1 MSFILVLIL
10 LKRKLKIKV
19 GYPVN
24 VRIMIRIKYSWVL
37 LLYCKIFCSFS
48 MSCESV
54 TGFYFSFVC
63 AGVVVAE
70 VGAEDSHLLISGS
83 LSLCSATLP
92 QPLESLSLWGKRA
105 IFSHD
110 SHSHIPVI
118 RHPNA
123 LILIIFQAPSMPSQF
138 VRFLLGKSVSKC

>member
-1 MSFILVLIL
+1 
-10 LKRKLKIKV
+10 
-19 GYPVN
+19 
-24 VRIMIRIKYSWVL
+24 
-37 LLYCKIFCSFS
+37 

-70 VGAEDSHLLISGS
+70 AGAGDSPLLVSGS
-83 LSLCSATLP
+83 LSLATLP

-118 RHPNA
+118 RHANA
-123 LILIIFQAPSMPSQF
+123 LMLIFFLAPSMSSQF
-138 VRFLLGKSVSKC
+138 VQFLLGKSVNKC

>member
-37 LLYCKIFCSFS
+37 LLYYKIFCSFS

-70 VGAEDSHLLISGS
+70 AGAGDSPLLVSGS
-83 LSLCSATLP
+83 LSLCNPPPTFR
-92 QPLESLSLWGKRA
+92 EFITVGEE
-105 IFSHD
+105 
-110 SHSHIPVI
+110 SHIFPWFTFTYSCDSSCKCSNA
-118 RHPNA
+118 HPFSGPINA
-123 LILIIFQAPSMPSQF
+123 
-138 VRFLLGKSVSKC
+138 